1 MNRTDRKKPPAL
13 SRRSTTSHVAPAA
26 ALLASA
32 AWVAGFGLGGR
43 VWVWLAL
50 GGVRGATRRKLSESS
65 YATKVGDVNNGR
77 LVNGQSGWGGL
88 MEGGEAETWKQ
99 SVRLATWKQRNKE
112 AESVESRDSRLG
124 SVQSQDSE
132 TKKETRN
139 GLQKTRLFRVSKARA
154 TARARWTTARS
165 RWTTAVTSVSGCLR
179 SGRDLCLRLS
189 QTRP

>member
-1 MNRTDRKKPPAL
+1 M
-13 SRRSTTSHVAPAA
+13 
-26 ALLASA
+26 
-32 AWVAGFGLGGR
+32 GGR

-112 AESVESRDSRLG
+112 AESVESRDL
-124 SVQSQDSE
+124 E
-132 TKKETRN
+132 AKKETRN

-154 TARARWTTARS
+154 TARSRWTTARS
-165 RWTTAVTSVSGCLR
+165 RWTTAR
-179 SGRDLCLRLS
+179 SRW
-189 QTRP
+189 TRP